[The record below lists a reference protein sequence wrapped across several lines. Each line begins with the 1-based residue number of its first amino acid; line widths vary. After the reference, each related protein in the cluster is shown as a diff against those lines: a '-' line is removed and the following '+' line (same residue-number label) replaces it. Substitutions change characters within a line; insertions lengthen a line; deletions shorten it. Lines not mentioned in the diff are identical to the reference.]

1 MQENNDW
8 ANEPIPENTFKDEQ
22 VYEAKPIEDKV
33 GNVLGSALMNHKD
46 VAKSIKDVILSGE
59 VEPLELYIGLRRM
72 DKVIKLT
79 ISSEDGDKELKSLF
93 REKVALAL
101 DGGKSIDMYGA
112 NLSIRPTGTRY
123 EFGDCKDSY
132 LNELVKIEAKVKQL
146 IKERQDFIKVVL
158 PPDSRTLGVRSYK
171 LIQQG
176 MPSFEIS
183 EDEFEETI
191 FPCTKMQGESIF
203 CTFKDPKH

>member
-1 MQENNDW
+1 MIEDNDW
-8 ANEPIPENTFKDEQ
+8 ANEPMPENIFKDEQ
-22 VYEAKPIEDKV
+22 VYEAKPMEDKV

-101 DGGKSIDMYGA
+101 DGGKSVDMYGA

-132 LNELVKIEAKVKQL
+132 LNELVKIEAQVKQL
-146 IKERQDFIKVVL
+146 IKERQDYIKIVL
-158 PPDSRTLGVRSYK
+158 PPDSRTLGVRSHK
-171 LIQQG
+171 MIQQG
-176 MPSFEIS
+176 MPSFAVS
-183 EDEFEETI
+183 DDEFEETI
-191 FPCTKMQGESIF
+191 FPCTKIQGESIF